1 MGHQGNSQPHV
12 YLPASTSDLQG
23 NQRGHIELME
33 SPLGRFAALTFLT
46 SAVSGTTPLL
56 LSRLPL
62 ASGLL
67 CLCFPRFSH
76 CCPFSPA
83 RPRMLA
89 PLAWAWHASHTVALV
104 GVGFDSFIHSC
115 FLAMPRHL
123 QDLSFTSR
131 D

>member
-83 RPRMLA
+83 RPSDVGSSCLGLA
-89 PLAWAWHASHTVALV
+89 CLTYCCSSW
-104 GVGFDSFIHSC
+104 
-115 FLAMPRHL
+115 
-123 QDLSFTSR
+123 SR
-131 D
+131 L